1 MPPQSQTSRRLFIA
15 TGSASAVFGALAQA
29 AGAAPT
35 QGDPIFAALERH
47 KAAERAFIRTCD
59 LTDRVRAEQEGREV
73 TEADEAAWDLARG
86 VEEAAVQALIET
98 APTSKAGA
106 RAAIE
111 WLAYYDRGYEFRHVG
126 QFAMTPLLSPVL
138 ADMDARL

>member
-1 MPPQSQTSRRLFIA
+1 MPAQSHASRRLFLA
-15 TGSASAVFGALAQA
+15 AGSAATVFGALAQA

-59 LTDRVRAEQEGREV
+59 LTDEVRAADEGREV
-73 TEADEAAWDLARG
+73 TEADEAAWDSAREL
-86 VEEAAVQALIET
+86 EEAALQALVDT

-111 WLAYYDRGYEFRHVG
+111 WLAHYDRGCDLRHVG
-126 QFAMTPLLSPVL
+126 QFAMTLLRSPVL
-138 ADMDARL
+138 ADVEAQS